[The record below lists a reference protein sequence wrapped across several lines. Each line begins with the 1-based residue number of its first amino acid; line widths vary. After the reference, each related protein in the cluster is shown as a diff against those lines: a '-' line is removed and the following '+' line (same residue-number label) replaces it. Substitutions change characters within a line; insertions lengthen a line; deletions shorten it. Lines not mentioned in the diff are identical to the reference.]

1 MNFPV
6 YRPHRCRFCG
16 ASNTLSEDIL
26 VKDDLIVVTWRCTA
40 CDTEWQPTA
49 DEQLQTD
56 RRTGPADRR
65 RITRGDRRKR

>member
-16 ASNTLSEDIL
+16 TANSLTEDIL
-26 VKDDLIVVTWRCTA
+26 IKDDLVVLTWHCST
-40 CDTEWQPTA
+40 CDAEWQPTA
-49 DEQLQTD
+49 DEQLRPD
-56 RRTGPADRR
+56 RRMGLTDRR